1 MAETGHEDDTRS
13 DEELIEDFLL
23 GDRDA
28 FAHLVVRYEKK
39 LFVFLSRFTG
49 DSGIAEDVFQEAF
62 LQVYKSAG
70 AFDTSRVFRPWLY
83 TIAVNKARDIMR
95 RRASR
100 TPVLSLDAPAGDEGD
115 ACTVSVSGLLPSN
128 IPGPEEISSNREVVS
143 SVHKVVNDMNTIYRA
158 VLLLSYFETL
168 PHREVA
174 EILGIPVGTV
184 KSRLH
189 AAIRDFAGRWT
200 VAADAEASNDG

>member
-1 MAETGHEDDTRS
+1 MAKTGQEDDARS
-13 DEELIEDFLL
+13 DEELLDDFLL

-28 FAHLVVRYEKK
+28 FAHLVFRYERE
-39 LFVFLSRFTG
+39 LFVFLSRYTG
-49 DSGIAEDVFQEAF
+49 DPGIAEDVFQEAF

-70 AFDTSRVFRPWLY
+70 AFDPSRVFRPWLY
-83 TIAVNKARDIMR
+83 TITVNKARDIMR
-95 RRASR
+95 RRGSR
-100 TPVLSLDAPAGDEGD
+100 KPVLSLDTPAGDAGD
-115 ACTVSVSGLLPSN
+115 AGTVSVSGLLPSN

-143 SVHKVVNDMNTIYRA
+143 FVNKIVNDMNPIHRA

-168 PHREVA
+168 PNREVA

-189 AAIRDFAGRWT
+189 AALRDFAGRWAI
-200 VAADAEASNDG
+200 AADAEARNDG